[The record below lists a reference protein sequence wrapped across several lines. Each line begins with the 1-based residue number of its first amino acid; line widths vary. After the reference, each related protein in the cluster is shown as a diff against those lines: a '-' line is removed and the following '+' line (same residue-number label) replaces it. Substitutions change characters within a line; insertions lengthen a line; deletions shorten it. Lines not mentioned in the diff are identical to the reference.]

1 MTAGYFAHGVT
12 LALAWFLIVNALAS
26 IGAAAAGSWWLA
38 RERPSRFWF
47 LLRLSPAILSA
58 MFVVA
63 LFLPSYWRYEPPD
76 TAEGFDVTLT
86 GLALFAAALIGW
98 NSLRGA
104 RAWLRARQ
112 RAANWMRTARPFG
125 THAGVRAF
133 EVDADVPVMA
143 LVGVFRP
150 RLIVSAPLVSAL
162 SRDEI
167 EAGIA
172 HEIAHYSAWDNL
184 KRLVIRLSPDL
195 LGATAAARA
204 MERQWA
210 AAAEQAADSRAGGN
224 DPTTRYALASA
235 LVKVARLMP
244 SSDTPRPL
252 EPISTLVDGGDI
264 TARVERL
271 LDDRVAATK
280 VSRRRA
286 SVYAAGLVFTLA
298 IAAGYSAPLVTVH
311 EATEALVQLLP

>member
-1 MTAGYFAHGVT
+1 MTVGYFAHGVT
-12 LALAWFLIVNALAS
+12 LALAWFLIVNVVTS
-26 IGAAAAGSWWLA
+26 IGAAAAASWWPP

-58 MFVVA
+58 IFVVA

-86 GLALFAAALIGW
+86 GFALFATALIGW
-98 NSLRGA
+98 TCMRGA
-104 RAWLRARQ
+104 AAWLRARR
-112 RAANWMRTARPFG
+112 RAAEWMRAARPFG
-125 THAGVRAF
+125 IHGGVRAF

-143 LVGVFRP
+143 LVGIFRP
-150 RLIVSAPLVSAL
+150 RLIVTAPLIAAL
-162 SRDEI
+162 SRDEM

-172 HEIAHYSAWDNL
+172 HEIAHHSAWDNL
-184 KRLVIRLSPDL
+184 KRLLIRVSPDL
-195 LGATAAARA
+195 LGATPAARA

-210 AAAEQAADSRAGGN
+210 AAAEQAADSRAGGG
-224 DPTTRYALASA
+224 DPTVRCALASA

-244 SSDTPRPL
+244 SSDAPRSL

-271 LDDRVAATK
+271 LDDRAAATK
-280 VSRRRA
+280 ASPRRA
-286 SVYAAGLVFTLA
+286 RLYAAALVFVAA
-298 IAAGYSAPLVTVH
+298 IVVGYSAPLVTVH
-311 EATEALVQLLP
+311 EATETLVQLLP